1 MADVDVQ
8 RFEAEL
14 TPQLGAAQRAI
25 RLLMGFIAARAVYA
39 AAKLGLADAIGSA
52 GASAEDLAARL
63 GADASG
69 LERLLSALSGLGV
82 VAQEENGRYSLTPI
96 GASLRK
102 DVPDSIRDY
111 AIYVHE
117 FLYDLFEGLVPGV
130 MNGKPVVAEKL
141 GAPLF
146 AYLQQHAEIAALF
159 HAGLANRG
167 RIEAPAILEAVSF
180 AGCRKIADLGG
191 GNGAFLSA
199 ILAAYPA
206 ASGALLERTAAL
218 YADRRRLFRRGSRR
232 LRRLYPEARSLRS
245 HHRGSRPRVAALS
258 RRHGAEW
265 PSGDRR
271 GACRGA
277 ERGQPAAFDGSDLS
291 PRNHGTD
298 ARAGGLCDVVAR
310 VGLAARSMRCDARGC
325 QRARSLARLTI
336 GADWNVPRFRDN
348 AVSALFRGDLHRAAQ
363 ARR

>member
-69 LERLLSALSGLGV
+69 LERLLRALSGLGV
-82 VAQEENGRYSLTPI
+82 VAQVEDGRYSLTPI

-167 RIEAPAILEAVSF
+167 
-180 AGCRKIADLGG
+180 G

-206 ASGALLERTAAL
+206 ASGALLERSAAI
-218 YADRRRLFRRGSRR
+218 ASARRGEGGP
-232 LRRLYPEARSLRS
+232 L
-245 HHRGSRPRVAALS
+245 PRCTL
-258 RRHGAEW
+258 
-265 PSGDRR
+265 
-271 GACRGA
+271 
-277 ERGQPAAFDGSDLS
+277 
-291 PRNHGTD
+291 
-298 ARAGGLCDVVAR
+298 
-310 VGLAARSMRCDARGC
+310 
-325 QRARSLARLTI
+325 I
-336 GADWNVPRFRDN
+336 
-348 AVSALFRGDLHRAAQ
+348 
-363 ARR
+363 

>member
-69 LERLLSALSGLGV
+69 LERLLRALSGLGV
-82 VAQEENGRYSLTPI
+82 VAQVEDGRYSLTPI

-206 ASGALLERTAAL
+206 ASGALLERSAAI
-218 YADRRRLFRRGSRR
+218 ASARRGEGGPLPRCTLIDGDYFAAVPAGCDAYILKR
-232 LRRLYPEARSLRS
+232 VLFDHTTAEVVRVLRHCRDAMAPN
-245 HHRGSRPRVAALS
+245 GRVVIV
-258 RRHGAEW
+258 E
-265 PSGDRR
+265 
-271 GACRGA
+271 
-277 ERGQPAAFDGSDLS
+277 
-291 PRNHGTD
+291 
-298 ARAGGLCDVVAR
+298 
-310 VGLAARSMRCDARGC
+310 GLAAAPNEDSLQHLMDLTYLLATTGRMRGQEDYATLLRESGLRLDRCVAT
-325 QRARSLARLTI
+325 RA
-336 GADWNVPRFRDN
+336 D
-348 AVSALFRGDLHRAAQ
+348 VSVLEASRA
-363 ARR
+363 